1 MKKKGTLAE
10 QVRQMQ
16 EDARQYD
23 DGYSDGYDIANS
35 LKYFIN
41 FEGQSPDFNRGFT
54 GGFNDGRLDTPALW
68 EKESQ
73 DNQDYKQGYEIGNH
87 AGEIVK
93 LVFNLKTAQQPDISK
108 QKQDKQEQS
117 QDKQLSRDYIKG
129 FDAGFYEGRKP
140 GGWLQETSSQD
151 LDMES
156 LSPEEQADLIEEFAD
171 MMSEKGDIEMDML
184 KAKPAEP
191 AKTEPELTEEEINKA
206 FDELTGSE
214 TVEVK
219 DIFE

>member
-1 MKKKGTLAE
+1 MRKKGTLAE
-10 QVRQMQ
+10 QIRQMQ

-73 DNQDYKQGYEIGNH
+73 DNQDYKHGYEIGNH
-87 AGEIVK
+87 VGAIVK
-93 LVFNLKTAQQPDISK
+93 LVFNLKIVQQPDTS
-108 QKQDKQEQS
+108 
-117 QDKQLSRDYIKG
+117 KQLSSEYIKG

-140 GGWLQETSSQD
+140 GGWLQETADQ
-151 LDMES
+151 DMES
-156 LSPEEQADLIEEFAD
+156 LSPEEQANLIEEFAD

-191 AKTEPELTEEEINKA
+191 AKQEPELTEEEINKA

-214 TVEVK
+214 IVEVK

>member
-1 MKKKGTLAE
+1 MKKKDTLAE

-16 EDARQYD
+16 EDARKYD
-23 DGYSDGYDIANS
+23 NGYSDGYDIANS

-73 DNQDYKQGYEIGNH
+73 DNQDYKQGYEIGKH
-87 AGEIVK
+87 VGEIVK
-93 LVFNLKTAQQPDISK
+93 LVFNLKTAQQPDKQPSK
-108 QKQDKQEQS
+108 SEQK
-117 QDKQLSRDYIKG
+117 LSSDYIKG

-140 GGWLQETSSQD
+140 GGWLQETSSQE
-151 LDMES
+151 LGIES
-156 LSPEEQADLIEEFAD
+156 LSPEEQANLIEEFAD